1 MPDEP
6 GREVRPFTKFLHDQ
20 RRGALH
26 DDLGTALADVCA
38 AVVEHNKAGQLT
50 LTLKIHPSGD
60 GMVQIADVVTAK
72 APIGDKAAS
81 MFWVDEHGNVM
92 RSNPAQAELP
102 LRAMPNDRE
111 EASA

>member
-1 MPDEP
+1 MPDTN
-6 GREVRPFTKFLHDQ
+6 REVRPFTKFLHDQ

-50 LTLKIHPSGD
+50 ITLKIHPSGD
-60 GMVQIADVVTAK
+60 GMVQIADTVVAK
-72 APIGDKAAS
+72 IPVGDKAAS
-81 MFWVDEHGNVM
+81 MFWVDGHGNVM

-102 LRAMPNDRE
+102 LRAMPDRE